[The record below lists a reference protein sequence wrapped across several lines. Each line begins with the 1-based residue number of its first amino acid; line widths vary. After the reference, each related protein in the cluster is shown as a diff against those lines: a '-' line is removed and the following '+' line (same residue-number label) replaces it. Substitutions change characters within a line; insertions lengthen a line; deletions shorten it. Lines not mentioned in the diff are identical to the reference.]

1 MCTNIFI
8 NKGGYHVEARSM
20 DFPIN
25 MGTELVMGFVGQKNR
40 SNPVVDAGQIP
51 ADQLTRWTNK
61 YGYVGRGAFN
71 TAVVMDGM
79 NTEGLSISILY
90 LPHSVY
96 ASFNA
101 VDKRSVLGA
110 IEIPTFCLSQ
120 AKTVKEAHDLINNHQ
135 LVSWAIEATPGM
147 FIKNVPVHFCVR
159 DKTGDS
165 MVVEFIDG
173 EVKIYHPAGNVMTN
187 APAYDWQLDYAKHY
201 SSINVSDE
209 KPNEQMAQYVYKYN
223 EIYPDALRPAVNNFM
238 GIPGDYSPSSRFAKC
253 SVLLDNLYAP
263 NSSAEAVY
271 QSSIILNS
279 AVVPYTPGNSPKTI
293 VTTTTLWCVIK
304 DLDNS
309 VMRFLDLAFF
319 QADMKLLPMSV
330 DNGYKPLDLKSI
342 NFNAIPSEYEAKVI
356 STNTHKDIKIVDV
369 TQVPGF

>member
-25 MGTELVMGFVGQKNR
+25 MGTELVMGFIGQKNS
-40 SNPVVDAGQIP
+40 SNPVVDADQIP
-51 ADQLTRWTNK
+51 VSQLTTWTNK

-71 TAVVMDGM
+71 TPVVMDGM

-90 LPHSVY
+90 LPGSKY

-101 VDKRSVLGA
+101 GDKRPVLAA
-110 IEIPTFCLSQ
+110 IEMPTFLLSQ
-120 AKTVKEAHDLINNHQ
+120 ARTVKEAHAMIDAHQ
-135 LVSWAIEATPGM
+135 LVTWAVEGAPGM
-147 FIKNVPVHFCVR
+147 YIKNVPVHFCVR

-165 MVVEFIDG
+165 MVVEFIGG
-173 EVKIYHPAGNVMTN
+173 EAKLYHPAGNVMTN
-187 APAYDWQLDYAKHY
+187 APAYDWQLEYAKQY

-209 KPNEQMAQYVYKYN
+209 KPNEAMAQFVPQYDALYSG
-223 EIYPDALRPAVNNFM
+223 ALRPAVNNFM

-253 SVLLDNLYAP
+253 TVLLDNLYAP
-263 NSSAEAVY
+263 NSSAEAIY

-279 AVVPYTPGNSPKTI
+279 AVVPYTPGNSPKTKI
-293 VTTTTLWCVIK
+293 TTTTLWCVIK

-319 QADMKLLPMSV
+319 QADQKLLPMSV
-330 DNGYKPLDLKSI
+330 DNGYKPLDLKSV
-342 NFNAIPSEYEAKVI
+342 NFNAIPDEFASKTI
-356 STNTHKDIKIVDV
+356 NTNTRKDIKIVDV

>member
-25 MGTELVMGFVGQKNR
+25 MGTELVMGFIGQKNS
-40 SNPVVDAGQIP
+40 SNPVVDADQIP
-51 ADQLTRWTNK
+51 ASQLATWTNK

-90 LPHSVY
+90 LPGSKY
-96 ASFNA
+96 AVFSA
-101 VDKRSVLGA
+101 GDKRPVLAA
-110 IEIPTFCLSQ
+110 IEMPTFLLSQ
-120 AKTVKEAHDLINNHQ
+120 ARTVKEAHAMIDAHQ
-135 LVSWAIEATPGM
+135 LVTWAVEGAPGM
-147 FIKNVPVHFCVR
+147 YIKNVPVHFCVR
-159 DKTGDS
+159 DKAGDS
-165 MVVEFIDG
+165 MVVEFIGG

-187 APAYDWQLDYAKHY
+187 APAYDWQLEYAKQY

-209 KPNEQMAQYVYKYN
+209 KPNERMAQFVPQYDALYSG
-223 EIYPDALRPAVNNFM
+223 ALRPAVNNFM

-253 SVLLDNLYAP
+253 TVLLDNLYAP
-263 NSSAEAVY
+263 NSSAEAIY
-271 QSSIILNS
+271 QSSIILNT
-279 AVVPYTPGNSPKTI
+279 AVVPYTPGNTPKTKI
-293 VTTTTLWCVIK
+293 TTTTLWCVIK

-319 QADMKLLPMSV
+319 QADQKLLPMSV
-330 DNGYKPLDLKSI
+330 DNGYKPLDLKSV
-342 NFNAIPSEYEAKVI
+342 NFNAIPDEFASKTI
-356 STNTHKDIKIVDV
+356 NTNTRKDIKIVDV

>member
-25 MGTELVMGFVGQKNR
+25 MGTELVMGFIGQKNS
-40 SNPVVDAGQIP
+40 SNPIVDADQIP
-51 ADQLTRWTNK
+51 VGQLTTWTNK

-90 LPHSVY
+90 LPGTKY
-96 ASFNA
+96 ANFNPS
-101 VDKRSVLGA
+101 DKRPVLGVL
-110 IEIPTFCLSQ
+110 EIPTFFLSQ
-120 AKTVKEAHDLINNHQ
+120 AKTVKEAHAMIDSHQ
-135 LVSWAIEATPGM
+135 LVAWAIEAAPGM
-147 FIKNVPVHFCVR
+147 YIKNVPVHFCVR

-165 MVVEFIDG
+165 MVVEFIGG
-173 EVKIYHPAGNVMTN
+173 EAKIYHPAGNVMTN

-209 KPNEQMAQYVYKYN
+209 KANEAMAQYVYKYN
-223 EIYPDALRPAVNNFM
+223 EIYPGALRPAVNNFM

-253 SVLLDNLYAP
+253 TVLLDNLYAP
-263 NSSAEAVY
+263 NSSAEAIY
-271 QSSIILNS
+271 QSSIILNT
-279 AVVPYTPGNSPKTI
+279 AVVPYTPGTSPKTKI
-293 VTTTTLWCVIK
+293 TTTTLWCVIK

-342 NFNAIPSEYEAKVI
+342 NFNAVPDEFATKTI
-356 STNTHKDIKIVDV
+356 STNTRKDIKVVDV

>member
-25 MGTELVMGFVGQKNR
+25 MGTELLMGFVGQKNT
-40 SNPVVDAGQIP
+40 SNPVVDADQIP
-51 ADQLTRWTNK
+51 AGQLTSWTNK

-90 LPHSVY
+90 LPGSEY
-96 ASFNA
+96 APFKA
-101 VDKRSVLGA
+101 ADKRPVLSA
-110 IEIPTFCLSQ
+110 LEIGTFFLSQ
-120 AKTVKEAHDLINNHQ
+120 AKTVKEAHQLLDAHQ
-135 LVSWAIEATPGM
+135 IVAWAIEGAPGM
-147 FIKNVPVHFCVR
+147 FIKNVPVHYSVR

-165 MVVEFIDG
+165 MVIEFIGG
-173 EVKIYHPAGNVMTN
+173 EVKIYHSAGNVMTN
-187 APAYDWQLDYAKHY
+187 APAYDWQLNYAKQY
-201 SSINVSDE
+201 SSINVSAE
-209 KPNEQMAQYVYKYN
+209 KPNEAMAQFVPQYN
-223 EIYPDALRPAVNNFM
+223 ELYGEALRPAVLNFM

-253 SVLLDNLYAP
+253 TVLLDNLYAP

-271 QSSIILNS
+271 QASIILNS
-279 AVVPYTPGNSPKTI
+279 AVVPYTPGNSPKTKI
-293 VTTTTLWCVIK
+293 TTTTLWCVIK

-319 QADMKLLPMSV
+319 QADQKILPMPV
-330 DNGYKPLDLKSI
+330 ENGYKPLDLKSI
-342 NFNAIPSEYEAKVI
+342 NFNAVPDEFAQKTIT
-356 STNTHKDIKIVDV
+356 TNTRKDIKVVDV

>member
-20 DFPIN
+20 AFPIN
-25 MGTELVMGFVGQKNR
+25 MGTELVMGFVGPKNR

-253 SVLLDNLYAP
+253 TVLLDNLYAP

>member
-25 MGTELVMGFVGQKNR
+25 MGTELVMGFIGQKNS
-40 SNPVVDAGQIP
+40 SNPVVDADQIP
-51 ADQLTRWTNK
+51 ASQLATWTNK

-90 LPHSVY
+90 LPGSKY
-96 ASFNA
+96 AVFSA
-101 VDKRSVLGA
+101 GDKRPVLAA
-110 IEIPTFCLSQ
+110 IEMPTFLLSQ
-120 AKTVKEAHDLINNHQ
+120 ARTVKEAHAMIDAHQ
-135 LVSWAIEATPGM
+135 LVTWAVEGAPGM
-147 FIKNVPVHFCVR
+147 YIKNVPVHFCVR

-165 MVVEFIDG
+165 MVIEFIGG

-187 APAYDWQLDYAKHY
+187 APAYDWQLEYAKQY

-209 KPNEQMAQYVYKYN
+209 KPNEAMAQFVPQYDALYSG
-223 EIYPDALRPAVNNFM
+223 ALRPAVNNFM

-253 SVLLDNLYAP
+253 TVLLDNLYAP
-263 NSSAEAVY
+263 NSSAEAIY
-271 QSSIILNS
+271 QSSIILNT
-279 AVVPYTPGNSPKTI
+279 AVVPYTPGNTPKTKI
-293 VTTTTLWCVIK
+293 TTTTLWCVIK

-319 QADMKLLPMSV
+319 QADQKLLPMSV
-330 DNGYKPLDLKSI
+330 DNGYKPLDLKSV
-342 NFNAIPSEYEAKVI
+342 NFNAIPDEFASKTI
-356 STNTHKDIKIVDV
+356 NTNTRKDIKIVDV